1 MVVFAFWPVC
11 KVPTEKMEFVLV
23 STMES
28 SHFHPGSLVALVLA
42 VAATECPTE
51 EVLHNYAEEVSDN
64 LVCEVA
70 AEVL

>member
-1 MVVFAFWPVC
+1 
-11 KVPTEKMEFVLV
+11 MEFVLV